1 MYERV
6 VLFLREVRAELVKV
20 NWPSQHELIGSTTV
34 VIVLS
39 VVLAIFI
46 GLVDFLLSALVSRL
60 LGA

>member
-6 VLFLREVRAELVKV
+6 VVFLREVRAELVKV
-20 NWPSQHELIGSTTV
+20 NWPSQPELIGSTTV

>member
-6 VLFLREVRAELVKV
+6 VVFLREVRAELVKV
-20 NWPSQHELIGSTTV
+20 NWPSQQELVGSTSV

-39 VVLAIFI
+39 IVLAIFI
-46 GLVDFLLSALVSRL
+46 GLVDFLLSGLLSFL

>member
-6 VLFLREVRAELVKV
+6 VVFLREVRAELVKV
-20 NWPSQHELIGSTTV
+20 NWPSQQELVGSTTV